1 MFGLRLGSFGANRR
15 GGLGPD
21 LVTNGDF
28 SGGATGWTVSGADG
42 THIATFSGGTLRYQS
57 DTTSP
62 QLNVAPTVSLGLTV
76 GATYEIIFV
85 ISAWTSGTVK
95 TDVISGASMSSAGTF
110 RFVGAALINNLNIT
124 RSTTNVDVTIDSVS
138 VRLVY

>member
-1 MFGLRLGSFGANRR
+1 MFGLRMGFLGVSRR
-15 GGLGPD
+15 NGMGPD

-28 SGGATGWTVSGADG
+28 SGGATGWTVAGADG

-85 ISAWTSGTVK
+85 ISAWTSGTIK
-95 TDVISGASMSSAGTF
+95 TDTITGSSMGAAGTF
-110 RFVGAALINNLNIT
+110 RFVGAASQTNLSIT
-124 RSTTNVDVTIDSVS
+124 RATANVDVTIDSVS